1 MKKFIF
7 IVIMVVCGLT
17 GTMSAQTNKGSDYNY
32 QKAEEVMREKGD
44 VKKAMEYL
52 RKQLDIDPEHMD
64 SYLMMMGLYR
74 NEKEYGSALQVANKA
89 LKINPKKSNVSDG
102 LLYWWRSVIYEE
114 MGDNTKAAADMEK
127 AVKVTKKGRDRSWR
141 DIMIAYAQMKYDS
154 TDYAG
159 ADAVYK
165 ILLKDDETDQLAM
178 VGMARNC
185 LGRKD
190 AAGAVDILEKCKVYD
205 SEYSEIYRY
214 LMQAYK
220 DMREENKAVDAA
232 VKYLEYAEDS
242 IDEVWDILNNNYPYA
257 VAKLKEMSRQSSG
270 YGSAWNYFLAKLHE
284 EAHKYEQAVKA
295 YSILIEEYGYDAEL
309 MMDRSNCYSS
319 LGYSELAIQDMNEV
333 ISKEKE
339 NLYFYDA
346 RACHYRYAGM
356 YEDAIEDFSKVIEL
370 YPTSGYGYYNRG
382 WCYELSGNDEE
393 AMKNYNEGLE
403 IDRSYPYLFLMRG
416 ELRLK
421 QGNQDGAKEDFEMV
435 VKLDT
440 SVTDGSCRHYA
451 LHFLG
456 KDDEAKEW
464 MDKLIA
470 EDPDDS
476 GNYYDMAC
484 LYSRMGKLDEAVDAL
499 RTAFEKG
506 YRRFPHIEND
516 DDLDPIR
523 SLPSFIELME
533 EYRLKH
539 ENFLSEFMGERETD
553 DGEEKISEVEMKKMY
568 SGTYEIP
575 CSVNGLSLKM
585 VFDTG
590 ASDVTISA
598 VEANFM
604 LKNGYLSEDDVK
616 GKNRYMTASGD
627 IHEGTILRLKEVQL
641 GDTVL
646 KNIEASVVHNQKAPL
661 LLGQSVL
668 EKFGTITIDNVNSK
682 LIIKR

>member
-190 AAGAVDILEKCKVYD
+190 AAGAVDILEKCKAYD

-220 DMREENKAVDAA
+220 EMREENKAVDAA

-309 MMDRSNCYSS
+309 MMDRSNCYSV
-319 LGYSELAIQDMNEV
+319 LGCSDLAIKDMDEV
-333 ISKEKE
+333 IGKEKE
-339 NLYFYDA
+339 NLYFYDT

-356 YEDAIEDFSKVIEL
+356 YEEAIEDFSKVIEL
-370 YPTSGYGYYNRG
+370 YPTSAYGYYNRG

-403 IDRSYPYLFLMRG
+403 IDKSYPYLFLMRG

-440 SVTDGSCRHYA
+440 SVVDGSCRHYA

-456 KDDEAKEW
+456 KDDEAIEW
-464 MDKLIA
+464 MNKVIE

-476 GNYYDMAC
+476 GNYYDQAC
-484 LYSRMGKLDEAVDAL
+484 LYSRMARLDDAVDAL

-523 SLPSFIELME
+523 ELQSYIELMD

-539 ENFLSEFMGERETD
+539 ENFLSEFIGESGSD
-553 DGEEKISEVEMKKMY
+553 DGEEEISEVEMKKMY

>member
-190 AAGAVDILEKCKVYD
+190 AAGAVDILEKCKAYD

-220 DMREENKAVDAA
+220 EMREENKAVDAA

>member
-416 ELRLK
+416 KLRLK

-506 YRRFPHIEND
+506 YRKFPHIEND

-523 SLPSFIELME
+523 SLPSIIELME

-539 ENFLSEFMGERETD
+539 ENFLSEFMGERGTD

>member
-52 RKQLDIDPEHMD
+52 RKQLEIDPEHMD

-190 AAGAVDILEKCKVYD
+190 AAGAVDILEKCKAYD

-220 DMREENKAVDAA
+220 EMREENKAVDAA

-319 LGYSELAIQDMNEV
+319 LGHSELAIQDMNEV

-393 AMKNYNEGLE
+393 AMTNYNEGLE
-403 IDRSYPYLFLMRG
+403 IDKTYPYLFLMRG

-421 QGNQDGAKEDFEMV
+421 QGNLGGAKEDFEMV

-456 KDDEAKEW
+456 KDNEAKEW
-464 MDKLIA
+464 MDNLIA

-523 SLPSFIELME
+523 SLPSFIELMD

-539 ENFLSEFMGERETD
+539 ENFLSEFMRERGTD
-553 DGEEKISEVEMKKMY
+553 DGEEEISEVEMKKMY

>member
-190 AAGAVDILEKCKVYD
+190 AAGAVDILEKCKAYD

-220 DMREENKAVDAA
+220 EMREENKAVDAA

-319 LGYSELAIQDMNEV
+319 LGHSELAIQDMNEV

-339 NLYFYDA
+339 NFYFYDA

-403 IDRSYPYLFLMRG
+403 IDKTYPYLFLMRG

-476 GNYYDMAC
+476 GNYYDKAC
-484 LYSRMGKLDEAVDAL
+484 LYSRMGQLDEAVDAL

-539 ENFLSEFMGERETD
+539 ENFLSEFMGERGTD
-553 DGEEKISEVEMKKMY
+553 DGEEEISEVEMKKMY

>member
-190 AAGAVDILEKCKVYD
+190 AAGAVDILEKCKAYD

-220 DMREENKAVDAA
+220 EMREENKAVDAA

-242 IDEVWDILNNNYPYA
+242 IDEVWDILNNSYPYA
-257 VAKLKEMSRQSSG
+257 VAKIKEMSRQSSG

-319 LGYSELAIQDMNEV
+319 LGHSELAIQDMNEV

-403 IDRSYPYLFLMRG
+403 IDKTYPYLFLMRG

-539 ENFLSEFMGERETD
+539 ENFLSEFMGERGTD
-553 DGEEKISEVEMKKMY
+553 DGEEEISEVEMKKMY

>member
-114 MGDNTKAAADMEK
+114 MGYNTKAAADMEK

-190 AAGAVDILEKCKVYD
+190 AAGAVDILEKCKAYD

-220 DMREENKAVDAA
+220 EMREENKAVDAA

-319 LGYSELAIQDMNEV
+319 LGHSELAIQDMNEV

-539 ENFLSEFMGERETD
+539 ENFLSEFMGERGTD

>member
-421 QGNQDGAKEDFEMV
+421 HGNQDGAKEDFEMV

>member
-220 DMREENKAVDAA
+220 EMREENKAVDAA

-309 MMDRSNCYSS
+309 LMDRSNCYSS

-523 SLPSFIELME
+523 LLPSFIELME

-539 ENFLSEFMGERETD
+539 ENFLSEFMGERGTD

>member
-421 QGNQDGAKEDFEMV
+421 HGNQDGAKEDFEMV

-451 LHFLG
+451 HHFLG

>member
-190 AAGAVDILEKCKVYD
+190 AAGAVDILENCKAYD

-319 LGYSELAIQDMNEV
+319 LGHSELAIQDMNEV

-403 IDRSYPYLFLMRG
+403 IDKTYPYLFLMRG

-456 KDDEAKEW
+456 KDNEAKEW
-464 MDKLIA
+464 MDNLIA

-523 SLPSFIELME
+523 SLPSFIELMD

-539 ENFLSEFMGERETD
+539 ENFLSEFMRERGTD
-553 DGEEKISEVEMKKMY
+553 DGEEISEVEMKKMY

-604 LKNGYLSEDDVK
+604 LKNGYLSEEDVK

>member
-319 LGYSELAIQDMNEV
+319 LGHSELAIQDMNEV

-403 IDRSYPYLFLMRG
+403 IDKTYPYLFLMRG

-421 QGNQDGAKEDFEMV
+421 QGNQDGAEEDFEMV

-476 GNYYDMAC
+476 GNYYDKAC
-484 LYSRMGKLDEAVDAL
+484 LYSRMGQLDEAVDAL

-539 ENFLSEFMGERETD
+539 ENFLSEFMGERGTD
-553 DGEEKISEVEMKKMY
+553 DGEEEISEVEMKKMY

-682 LIIKR
+682 LLIKR

>member
-190 AAGAVDILEKCKVYD
+190 AAGAVDILEKCKAYD

-220 DMREENKAVDAA
+220 EMREENKAVDAA

-257 VAKLKEMSRQSSG
+257 VAKIKEMSRQSSG

-319 LGYSELAIQDMNEV
+319 LGHSELAIQDMNEV

-403 IDRSYPYLFLMRG
+403 IDKTYPYLFLMRG

-539 ENFLSEFMGERETD
+539 ENFLSEFMGERGTD
-553 DGEEKISEVEMKKMY
+553 DGEEEISEVEMKKMY

-641 GDTVL
+641 GDAVL
-646 KNIEASVVHNQKAPL
+646 KNIEASVVHSQRAPL

-682 LIIKR
+682 LLIKQ

>member
-74 NEKEYGSALQVANKA
+74 NEKEYGLALQVANKA

-165 ILLKDDETDQLAM
+165 ILLKDDETDLLAM

-190 AAGAVDILEKCKVYD
+190 AAGAVDILEKCKAYD

-220 DMREENKAVDAA
+220 EMREENKAVDAA

-295 YSILIEEYGYDAEL
+295 YSILLEEYGYDAEL
-309 MMDRSNCYSS
+309 MMDRSNCYDA
-319 LGYSELAIQDMNEV
+319 LGCSELAIQDMNEV

-346 RACHYRYAGM
+346 RACHYRFAGM

-403 IDRSYPYLFLMRG
+403 IDKTYPYLFLMRG

-451 LHFLG
+451 LHSLG

-539 ENFLSEFMGERETD
+539 ENFLSEFIGERGTD
-553 DGEEKISEVEMKKMY
+553 DGEEEISEVEMKKMY

>member
-185 LGRKD
+185 LGRKY
-190 AAGAVDILEKCKVYD
+190 AAGAVDILEKCKAYD

-220 DMREENKAVDAA
+220 EMREENKAVDAA

-319 LGYSELAIQDMNEV
+319 LGHSELAIQDMNEV

-403 IDRSYPYLFLMRG
+403 IDKTYPYLFLMRG

-421 QGNQDGAKEDFEMV
+421 QGNLGGAKEDFEMV

-456 KDDEAKEW
+456 KDNEAKEW
-464 MDKLIA
+464 MDNLIA

-523 SLPSFIELME
+523 SLPSFIELMD

-539 ENFLSEFMGERETD
+539 ENFLSEFMRERGTD
-553 DGEEKISEVEMKKMY
+553 DGEEEISEVEMKKMY

>member
-319 LGYSELAIQDMNEV
+319 LGYSELAIQDMDEV

-403 IDRSYPYLFLMRG
+403 IDKTYPYLFLMRG

-456 KDDEAKEW
+456 KDNEAKEW
-464 MDKLIA
+464 MDNLIA

-523 SLPSFIELME
+523 SLPSFIELMD

-539 ENFLSEFMGERETD
+539 ENFLSEFMRERGTD
-553 DGEEKISEVEMKKMY
+553 DGEEEISEVEMKKMY

-641 GDTVL
+641 GDTIL

>member
-17 GTMSAQTNKGSDYNY
+17 GTISAQTKKGSDYNY

-114 MGDNTKAAADMEK
+114 MGDNKKAAADMEK

-190 AAGAVDILEKCKVYD
+190 AAGAVDILEKCKAYD

-220 DMREENKAVDAA
+220 EMREENKAVDAA

-257 VAKLKEMSRQSSG
+257 VAKIKEMSRQSSG

-319 LGYSELAIQDMNEV
+319 LGHSELAIQDMNEV

-403 IDRSYPYLFLMRG
+403 IDKTYPYLFLMRG

-421 QGNQDGAKEDFEMV
+421 LGNQDGAKEDFEMV

-470 EDPDDS
+470 EDPDNS
-476 GNYYDMAC
+476 GNYYDKAC
-484 LYSRMGKLDEAVDAL
+484 LYSRMGQLDEAVDAL

-539 ENFLSEFMGERETD
+539 ENFLSQFMGERGTD
-553 DGEEKISEVEMKKMY
+553 DGEEEISEVEMKKMY